1 MGSNM
6 RELDPI
12 TFLVSE
18 SLFRN
23 HLSESGDPAKSSAS
37 RRVVDDKS
45 LSAEGV
51 CLVLLAHGSK
61 EPRWCAPF
69 ERIAQELQKELG
81 VQRLRLAYMEF
92 IEPTL
97 MDVAHE
103 CVQQMALNLRLL
115 PLFMAVGAHLATD
128 IPEQVAL
135 VRRQFPQIT
144 VEVLPPIGED
154 ARVIRLVEQIAIE
167 AANQ

>member
-1 MGSNM
+1 MENNV
-6 RELDPI
+6 RELEPI
-12 TFLVSE
+12 TFLVSD
-18 SLFRN
+18 SQFRN
-23 HLSESGDPAKSSAS
+23 HHSETGDPEKSSAS
-37 RRVVDDKS
+37 RRVVDDES
-45 LSAEGV
+45 LSAEGM

-61 EPRWCAPF
+61 DPRWCAPF
-69 ERIAQELQKELG
+69 ERITQELQKELG
-81 VQRLRLAYMEF
+81 VQRVRLAYMEF
-92 IEPTL
+92 MAPTL

-103 CVQQMALNLRLL
+103 CVQQLTLNLRLA

-135 VRRQFPQIT
+135 VRRKFPQIT

-154 ARVIRLVEQIAIE
+154 ARVMRLVEQIAIE